1 MYFYFVK
8 TQPLM
13 RHSMEHNKQMI
24 LGTEK
29 GHISGTVLLHVGK
42 KYRIITAD

>member
-1 MYFYFVK
+1 
-8 TQPLM
+8 
-13 RHSMEHNKQMI
+13 MEHNKQMI

-42 KYRIITAD
+42 KVQDHNCRLNSSSMDFG